1 MYKMPIKKLNFSSSP
16 LNDNP
21 ASFAN
26 ARFNNGFSHLN
37 GQPTIKF
44 SIPAQDLLLDT
55 SSLFLTGQII
65 HQAPDRTPIVGTIG
79 QRIANYDL
87 NNGAQLRV
95 NTQVNYNQWNGISS
109 VIDKVVIQSKKTTQ
123 ELASI
128 INYSQYD
135 ALKQG
140 YSYNEDEYKQMPLM
154 RNLCSGA
161 NHNFTNRHTVSS
173 PDLTDTTFGAEAQN
187 SKFYGQFFSVP
198 IDVALLKNQPLH
210 LGNNY
215 TGGLMLTI
223 HLNNDSSVYFSRHR
237 RGLVAGQATFDI
249 GGTHYVL
256 KNVKLEGKYLQP
268 TPQDLASYQSNILLN
283 ARQNLVN
290 DIVSSEN
297 SSVYTPQLQMVKG
310 IVNVYQDDDQNNSF
324 SQNQYNF
331 RRPLGLVEYQ
341 QAKNGVRY
349 PQDFV
354 VKMLPN
360 IESITE
366 NNTVGQGT
374 FTARATRTNL
384 DGLMKGQEGT
394 IVADAELRLNFMKS
408 LMGRKVGH
416 HSANLD
422 LSKFSYQND
431 YDAEEEPGQNNIG
444 AGTATGSNMNGDLVG
459 VGADFSNGI
468 SMVQNFVNQD
478 YELRVKSG
486 VNSSQGML
494 PTTRNT
500 RIEIQESFIRN
511 FEQMNLQSLVKS
523 M

>member
-26 ARFNNGFSHLN
+26 GSFSNGFSHLN

-44 SIPAQDLLLDT
+44 SIPAQDVLLDT
-55 SSLFLTGQII
+55 SSLFLTGQIV
-65 HQAPDRTPIVGTIG
+65 HQEPTANAPISTSVADRATYSVNNNATIS
-79 QRIANYDL
+79 Q
-87 NNGAQLRV
+87 
-95 NTQVNYNQWNGISS
+95 NTQTNYNQWNGISS

-161 NHNFTNRHTVSS
+161 NHNFTCRHTLNS
-173 PDLTDTTFGAEAQN
+173 PTVGDCDFGSEAQN
-187 SKFYGQFFSVP
+187 SKFYGQFFSIP

-210 LGNNY
+210 LGNNF

-237 RGLVAGQATFDI
+237 VGNTGGAGQANFNI
-249 GGTHYVL
+249 NGTHYVL
-256 KNVKLEGKYLQP
+256 KNIKLEGKYLQP
-268 TPQDLASYQSNILLN
+268 TPQDLSSYQSNILLN

-297 SSVYTPQLQMVKG
+297 SNVYTPQLRMVKG

-324 SQNQYNF
+324 QQNQYNF

-366 NNTVGQGT
+366 NATLGQGAVS
-374 FTARATRTNL
+374 ARGSRDNDL
-384 DGLMKGQEGT
+384 SGLLRGQEG
-394 IVADAELRLNFMKS
+394 ILVADSELRLNFMKS
-408 LMGRKVGH
+408 LMGRKVAH

-422 LSKFSYQND
+422 LSKFSFAND
-431 YDAEEEPGQNNIG
+431 YDSEEAIANNVCR
-444 AGTATGSNMNGDLVG
+444 GSNMNGDLMG
-459 VGADFSNGI
+459 IGADFSNGI

-486 VNSSQGML
+486 VNSAQAVL

>member
-1 MYKMPIKKLNFSSSP
+1 MPIKKLNFSSSP
-16 LNDNP
+16 INDNP
-21 ASFAN
+21 ASYVAPTFT
-26 ARFNNGFSHLN
+26 NGFSHLN

-44 SIPAQDLLLDT
+44 SIPAQDVLLDT

-65 HQAPDRTPIVGTIG
+65 HQQPSDGSPITTSVADRATYDVSNNATIS
-79 QRIANYDL
+79 Q
-87 NNGAQLRV
+87 
-95 NTQVNYNQWNGISS
+95 NTQTNYNQWNGISS

-154 RNLCSGA
+154 RNLACGA
-161 NHNFTNRHTVSS
+161 NHNFTCRHTLNS
-173 PDLTDTTFGAEAQN
+173 PTVGDCDFGSELQN
-187 SKFYGQFFSVP
+187 SKFYGQFFSIP

-210 LGNNY
+210 LGNNF

-237 RGLVAGQATFDI
+237 VGNTTGTGQANFNI
-249 GGTHYVL
+249 NGTHYVL
-256 KNVKLEGKYLQP
+256 KNIKLEGKYLQP
-268 TPQDLASYQSNILLN
+268 TPQDLSSYQSNILLN

-297 SSVYTPQLQMVKG
+297 SNVYTPQLRMVKG

-324 SQNQYNF
+324 QQNQYNF

-349 PQDFV
+349 PQDFI

-366 NNTVGQGT
+366 NGSAGQTDFTGRGT
-374 FTARATRTNL
+374 RDNSS
-384 DGLMKGQEGT
+384 GLLRGQEG
-394 IVADAELRLNFMKS
+394 IMVADSELRLNFMKS
-408 LMGRKVGH
+408 LMGRKVAH

-422 LSKFSYQND
+422 LSKFAFSND
-431 YDAEEEPGQNNIG
+431 YDSEEAVANNVCR
-444 AGTATGSNMNGDLVG
+444 GSNMNGDLMG
-459 VGADFSNGI
+459 IGADFSNGI

-486 VNSSQGML
+486 VNSAQAVL
-494 PTTRNT
+494 PSTRSS

-511 FEQMNLQSLVKS
+511 FEQMNLQTLVKS